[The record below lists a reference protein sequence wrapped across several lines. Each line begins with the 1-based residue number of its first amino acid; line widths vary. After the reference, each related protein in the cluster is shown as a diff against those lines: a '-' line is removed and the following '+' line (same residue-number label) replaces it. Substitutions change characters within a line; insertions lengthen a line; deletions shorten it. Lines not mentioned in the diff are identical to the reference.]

1 MKKAKGQLWIVAGPS
16 GGGKTTLVNKA
27 VERMEHIVRSVS
39 FTTRQKRLGEEDGVD
54 YVFVDKEKFEQLI
67 QEKQML
73 EYEKVFDNYYGT
85 SLAFLNQYLDDGQD
99 VILTIDWQGSRH
111 VRQTVKNTRSIFL
124 VPPSI
129 EVLAQRLH
137 SRDPNDKAII
147 ERRMAEAK
155 EQISHYDEFDYLI
168 VNDDLDKALDEMIII
183 LTADRLR
190 RERQAV
196 THAQLID
203 ELLA

>member
-196 THAQLID
+196 THTQLID